1 MMILDI
7 HTTNGISGK
16 LNIFNDE
23 SINPW
28 WNWYVGIRDDQLFFK
43 KKNFLMYF
51 IQLEKNKNL
60 KKNYILM

>member
-1 MMILDI
+1 MYIW
-7 HTTNGISGK
+7 K

-28 WNWYVGIRDDQLFFK
+28 WYWNVGIRNDQLFFK
-43 KKNFLMYF
+43 KIFLIYF